1 MASIGSNYVEFNV
14 NAVSPAMNQSI
25 HSETASEQLF
35 MEESLTITVEDI
47 FPNSLPV
54 SPDKSSQIENLLITF
69 LPIKSPEKSRNLENV
84 LEKIKKLKNDVFEKQ
99 FTQNMILKI
108 RRDLQTH
115 KKETIKHIKECFGDM
130 LDNMDFVD

>member
-35 MEESLTITVEDI
+35 MEESLTITGEDI

-54 SPDKSSQIENLLITF
+54 SPDKSSQIENFLI
-69 LPIKSPEKSRNLENV
+69 IVSPMKISEKV
-84 LEKIKKLKNDVFEKQ
+84 LEKIKKLKTDDAFETVYTKCDTENKEKFSKAQERND
-99 FTQNMILKI
+99 
-108 RRDLQTH
+108 
-115 KKETIKHIKECFGDM
+115 
-130 LDNMDFVD
+130 

>member
-1 MASIGSNYVEFNV
+1 M
-14 NAVSPAMNQSI
+14 
-25 HSETASEQLF
+25 
-35 MEESLTITVEDI
+35 
-47 FPNSLPV
+47 
-54 SPDKSSQIENLLITF
+54 
-69 LPIKSPEKSRNLENV
+69 KSPEKSRNLENV
-84 LEKIKKLKNDVFEKQ
+84 LEKIKKLKNDMFEKQ